1 MEPMLFVEPVVFDES
16 GDFGATAFIGDGVA
30 VAETGDSTAFIGDG
44 VAVAETGG
52 AFAAG

>member
-1 MEPMLFVEPVVFDES
+1 MFFAEPVVFDEPV
-16 GDFGATAFIGDGVA
+16 DFGATAFV
-30 VAETGDSTAFIGDG
+30 GDG